1 MGFTL
6 DATTKGEANY
16 QVAALTSSSY
26 NERMGYEWDEEKR
39 RVNREKH
46 GVDFSTIEGF
56 DWANSTVRQDNRHQE
71 QRYIAVGRVGTRLHV
86 VVFTRR
92 GADIR
97 IISFRRANSR
107 EVRNYE
113 QRQIP
118 G

>member
-1 MGFTL
+1 
-6 DATTKGEANY
+6 
-16 QVAALTSSSY
+16 
-26 NERMGYEWDEEKR
+26 MGYEWDEEKR
-39 RVNREKH
+39 RLNREKH

-71 QRYIAVGRVGTRLHV
+71 QRYFAVGRVGTRLHV
-86 VVFTRR
+86 VVFIRR
-92 GADIR
+92 DADIR
-97 IISFRRANSR
+97 IISFLRANSR